1 MFVDAR
7 QLGAITGADGTY
19 DLTRPGDAGET
30 GLVPDAAFVRADRV
44 PARSSPEY
52 AKAWRL
58 APDLVA
64 EVASPSQFRP
74 EMGEKAQRYLAAGVR
89 LVWIVWPKSRQV
101 DVWRPGAAQPVA
113 TLGPG
118 DVLDGL
124 DVLPGFT
131 HPVADLFA

>member
-1 MFVDAR
+1 
-7 QLGAITGADGTY
+7 
-19 DLTRPGDAGET
+19 
-30 GLVPDAAFVRADRV
+30 
-44 PARSSPEY
+44 
-52 AKAWRL
+52 
-58 APDLVA
+58 
-64 EVASPSQFRP
+64 
-74 EMGEKAQRYLAAGVR
+74 
-89 LVWIVWPKSRQV
+89 VWIVWPKSRQV